1 VYGGVVVNGNAF
13 SAVGGFVAAV
23 VAIGAGLA
31 EATKPTGD
39 EGCVISP
46 TGASGSLG

>member
-1 VYGGVVVNGNAF
+1 MVNGNAF